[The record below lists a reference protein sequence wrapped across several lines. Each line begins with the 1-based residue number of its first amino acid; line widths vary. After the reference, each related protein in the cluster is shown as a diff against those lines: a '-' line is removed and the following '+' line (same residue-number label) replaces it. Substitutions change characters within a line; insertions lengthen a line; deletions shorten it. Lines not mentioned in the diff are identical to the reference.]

1 MLKLID
7 VKKDY
12 YVGDQTIH
20 ALKGISLNFRKNEFV
35 AILGQSGCGKTTL
48 MNIIG
53 GLDRMTDGDILINN
67 ESTKNFQDRDWDDY
81 RNTKIG
87 FVFQSYNLIPHIS
100 VLDNVELSLTISGI
114 GREERLQRAKQA
126 LEMVGLASE
135 IHKRPNQ
142 LSGGQMQRVAIA
154 RAIVN
159 EPEILLADEPTG
171 AVDSETSIQLM
182 DILQEISK
190 TKLVIMV
197 THNEEL
203 ANTYAT
209 RIVKVLDGLMI
220 SDSNPY
226 EEKSTEVVEEST
238 PKKKSRRKKA
248 STMSFFTSAKL
259 AWKNIIT
266 KRGRSILT
274 SIAGAI
280 GIIAISLIL
289 SLNNGFSQYIEEFET
304 QSMSKYPITV
314 SSGSDSLIS
323 TFRDFLGGDELNGDS
338 LNYSAVL
345 DLFTDQDTDRTKYTK
360 EQKMFIYNQFS
371 KMFEEML
378 NSVRKTNDISKFKK
392 YFEEN
397 FDTSLGTYKYDYS
410 INMNIYKYDS
420 ENESY
425 DLINPIS
432 ESDTFKGVLEMLQ
445 DENST
450 EDDYDGISSLL
461 DKFNF
466 WDEMINMDVI
476 ANQYDILAG
485 SLPTNMNEIVLVLD
499 EYNQITDFDLL
510 LLNEIAVIDML
521 SAMGDEHY
529 FDDYEKNF
537 DSIIGQ
543 EFYILPTSKAYVYN
557 EAYNGYNNKYNNLKK
572 SGGDTL
578 KEAIQN
584 GAITVKISGIIRAK
598 EGTKGSINGI
608 VGYTSEL
615 GTTIIND
622 ANDSAYIKD
631 QIAEYNLYSEAMTKL
646 MNIAMKLPEGFDY
659 KTATDEQL
667 HEYLTDEEIDTVN
680 YYKDW
685 HNAAELVLSDLTS
698 NQTIDE
704 SKYNTILSRANYRD
718 LDKPSYIYI
727 YPSSVGNKAK
737 ISSFI
742 NDFNSAQSSE
752 EERIDKELEDAG
764 EDPTDVTY
772 VVTYSDDLDSAV
784 TELTTLSNTITYIL
798 IAVALV
804 SVIVTMILI
813 AIVMYISV
821 QDRTREIGIMRSLG
835 ARKLDI
841 SNVFNVETL
850 ILGLASGLIGVIL
863 GFILTYPA
871 NAILNVTIGI
881 DSMMRMAIWHP
892 FVLIA
897 GAIII
902 TVISGLIPSV
912 IAAKKDPV
920 IALRTE

>member
-114 GREERLQRAKQA
+114 GREERLQRSKQA
-126 LEMVGLASE
+126 LEMVGLANE

-182 DILQEISK
+182 DILQEIAK
-190 TKLVIMV
+190 TRLVIMV

-209 RIVKVLDGLMI
+209 RIVKVLDGLLV

-226 EEKSTEVVEEST
+226 EEEPVEMSAEST

-289 SLNNGFSQYIEEFET
+289 SLNNGFSQYIEEFES

-397 FDTSLGTYKYDYS
+397 FDTTLGTYKYDYS
-410 INMNIYKYDS
+410 INMNIYKYDA
-420 ENESY
+420 EDETY

-432 ESDTFKGVLEMLQ
+432 ESDTFSGVLEMLQ
-445 DENST
+445 DENTT

-485 SLPTNMNEIVLVLD
+485 ALPTNMNEIVLVLD

-510 LLNEIAVIDML
+510 LLNEIAVVDML

-557 EAYNGYNNKYNNLKK
+557 EMTHRYDNLKK
-572 SGGDTL
+572 STQDKL
-578 KEAIQN
+578 KEAIIN

-615 GTTIIND
+615 GTTIIKD
-622 ANDSAYIKD
+622 ANESAYVNA

-646 MNIAMKLPEGFDY
+646 MNIVMKLPDGFDY
-659 KTATDEQL
+659 KTATEEQL
-667 HEYLTDEEIDTVN
+667 QEYLTDEEIETLN
-680 YYKDW
+680 YYKSPMHMAD
-685 HNAAELVLSDLTS
+685 LILSDVTN

-718 LDKPSYIYI
+718 LDKPSFIYI

-742 NDFNSAQSSE
+742 EEFNSNQAAE
-752 EERIDKELEDAG
+752 EERIDKEREDAG

-772 VVTYSDDLDSAV
+772 VITYSDDLDSAV

-850 ILGLASGLIGVIL
+850 ILGLASGLIGVLL

>member
-114 GREERLQRAKQA
+114 GREERIQRAKQA
-126 LEMVGLASE
+126 LEMVGLANE

-190 TKLVIMV
+190 TRLVIMV

-226 EEKSTEVVEEST
+226 EEEPVEDVNDT
-238 PKKKSRRKKA
+238 IQPKKKSRRKRA

-397 FDTSLGTYKYDYS
+397 FDTSLGSYKYDYS

-420 ENESY
+420 ENETY

-432 ESDTFKGVLEMLQ
+432 ESTTFSSVLAMLQ
-445 DENST
+445 DENTT

-510 LLNEIAVIDML
+510 LLNEIAVVDML
-521 SAMGDEHY
+521 AAMGDEHY
-529 FDDYEKNF
+529 FDDYEKKF
-537 DSIIGQ
+537 DNIIGQ

-557 EAYNGYNNKYNNLKK
+557 ESYNNFNNMYKNLKK
-572 SGGDTL
+572 IGGDAL

-615 GTTIIND
+615 GTTIIQD
-622 ANDSAYIKD
+622 ANNSAYINA
-631 QIAEYNLYSEAMTKL
+631 QIESYN
-646 MNIAMKLPEGFDY
+646 
-659 KTATDEQL
+659 
-667 HEYLTDEEIDTVN
+667 N
-680 YYKDW
+680 YINKR
-685 HNAAELVLSDLTS
+685 NAAIALINEKFPNGIDFESIKTLEDFNTLTADFTQEEKTTAMGIMTTIKDITT

-727 YPSSVGNKAK
+727 YPNSVDNKSK

-742 NDFNSAQSSE
+742 DGFNSSQSAE
-752 EERIDKELEDAG
+752 EEKIDKELEDAG
-764 EDPTDVTY
+764 EDPSSVTY

-784 TELTTLSNTITYIL
+784 TELTALSNTITYIL

-850 ILGLASGLIGVIL
+850 LLGLASGLIGVLL
-863 GFILTYPA
+863 GFILIYPA

>member
-114 GREERLQRAKQA
+114 GREERLQRSKQA
-126 LEMVGLASE
+126 LEMVGLANE

-182 DILQEISK
+182 DILQEIAK
-190 TKLVIMV
+190 TRLVIMV

-209 RIVKVLDGLMI
+209 RIVKVLDGLMV

-226 EEKSTEVVEEST
+226 EEKPVEMSAEST

-289 SLNNGFSQYIEEFET
+289 SLNNGFSQYIEEFES

-314 SSGSDSLIS
+314 SSGSDSLIG

-410 INMNIYKYDS
+410 INMNIYNYDA
-420 ENESY
+420 EDETY

-432 ESDTFKGVLEMLQ
+432 ESDTFSGVLEMLQ
-445 DENST
+445 DENTT

-466 WDEMINMDVI
+466 WDEMINMNVI

-485 SLPTNMNEIVLVLD
+485 ALPTNMNEIVLVLD

-510 LLNEIAVIDML
+510 LLNEIAVVDML

-557 EAYNGYNNKYNNLKK
+557 EMTHRYDNLKK
-572 SGGDTL
+572 STQDKL
-578 KEAIQN
+578 KEAIIN

-615 GTTIIND
+615 GTTIIKD
-622 ANDSAYIKD
+622 ANDSAYVKA

-646 MNIAMKLPEGFDY
+646 MNIVMKLPDGFDY
-659 KTATDEQL
+659 KTATEEQL
-667 HEYLTDEEIDTVN
+667 QEYLTDEEIETLN
-680 YYKDW
+680 YYKSPMHMAD
-685 HNAAELVLSDLTS
+685 LILSDVTN

-742 NDFNSAQSSE
+742 EDFNSNQAAE
-752 EERIDKELEDAG
+752 EERIDKEREDAG

-772 VVTYSDDLDSAV
+772 VITYSDDLDSAV

-850 ILGLASGLIGVIL
+850 ILGLASGLIGVLL